1 LMMRLKQDL
10 RDLQQANERRRWW
23 HWR

>member
-10 RDLQQANERRRWW
+10 RDLRQANERRRWW